1 MKTLRR
7 GGRSPFNCGVDQN
20 CVSSIVSFSNGE
32 QEGLKDL
39 ATPFIGAKIE
49 KA

>member
-1 MKTLRR
+1 MKTLGR
-7 GGRSPFNCGVDQN
+7 GGRSPFNCAVDQN
-20 CVSSIVSFSNGE
+20 CVPSIVSFRNGE

-39 ATPFIGAKIE
+39 TIPFIGAKIE